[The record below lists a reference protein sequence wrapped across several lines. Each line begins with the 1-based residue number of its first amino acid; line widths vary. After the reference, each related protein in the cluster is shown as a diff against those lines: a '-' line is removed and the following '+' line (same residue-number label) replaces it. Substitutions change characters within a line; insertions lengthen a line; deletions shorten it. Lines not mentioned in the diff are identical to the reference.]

1 MGSEIMVF
9 SVEMQNLTLAHR
21 SSTNKNVILSDR
33 YDQGRHGL
41 SVGWETPL
49 VVFYK
54 ITSKGRTGGD
64 KTYRQLSE

>member
-9 SVEMQNLTLAHR
+9 SVEMQNLTLAYR
-21 SSTNKNVILSDR
+21 SSINKNVILSDR

-49 VVFYK
+49 VVF
-54 ITSKGRTGGD
+54 
-64 KTYRQLSE
+64 